1 MCAGISAYH
10 ARPAISI
17 WSRKPCTPL
26 DNRFGKRIS
35 PMSQVHVLGTWCY
48 LCVRPDRGFGIC
60 WRAMPDDDEHYCF
73 AVVL

>member
-1 MCAGISAYH
+1 VCRDFGV
-10 ARPAISI
+10 
-17 WSRKPCTPL
+17 SRKTGYFDLEQKTLHPL
-26 DNRFGKRIS
+26 DDRFGTRIS
-35 PMSQVHVLGTWCY
+35 PMSQVHLLGTWCY